1 MAGRQPSDSG
11 HDSVATETA
20 VTTATATA
28 IHDRRVTMSATP
40 NRAQPGS
47 GPKPDSLRFLRAGAI
62 WTGLPRREQHL
73 LLWLLGGDIVTAELA
88 SLLVYGQLRT
98 AQRRLSRLVDLGLLR
113 GFWSAGA
120 HRPRGRYAYVLT
132 KAARVDVERLAWPD
146 GRPARKAEL
155 PASAPIHQLATLD
168 LFAAFV
174 RHGDTLLE
182 EGIFA
187 WIPERAC
194 GQLFGP
200 FVRPDALAGVR
211 VGDRAIGLFIERD
224 LGTERGEVLAEK
236 IRRYRS
242 AFAKVAEV
250 PLYVGFVVDS
260 PRRAATIHEL
270 IRGSNTTDQGPLIV
284 TAIDEHLRADPLGAS
299 WSDGR
304 SKLATRYLAAIAMGV
319 TRPVI
324 APQCLQDATALA
336 SLDDRALA
344 MFPGMPASSH

>member
-1 MAGRQPSDSG
+1 MAGRQWSESG

-28 IHDRRVTMSATP
+28 IHDRWVTMGATP
-40 NRAQPGS
+40 NRAQPGL
-47 GPKPDSLRFLRAGAI
+47 GPKPDSHRYLRAGAI

-73 LLWLLGGDIVTAELA
+73 LLWLLGADIVTAELA

-132 KAARVDVERLAWPD
+132 KAARADVERLAWPE
-146 GRPARKAEL
+146 GRPGRPL
-155 PASAPIHQLATLD
+155 DIPPSAPIHQLATLD

-174 RHGDTLLE
+174 RHGDPLLE
-182 EGIFA
+182 EGIYA

-194 GQLFGP
+194 GELFGP
-200 FVRPDALAGVR
+200 FLRPDALAGIR
-211 VGDRAIGLFIERD
+211 IGDRAIALFIERD
-224 LGTERGEVLAEK
+224 LGTERSEVLAEK
-236 IRRYRS
+236 VRRYRS
-242 AFAKVAEV
+242 AFARAADI
-250 PLYVGFVVDS
+250 PLHVGFVVDS
-260 PRRAATIHEL
+260 RRRAATIHEL
-270 IRGSNTTDQGPLIV
+270 IGGSNMTDQRPMIV
-284 TAIDEHLRADPLGAS
+284 TVVDDQLRADPLGAS

-304 SKLATRYLAAIAMGV
+304 SKLPTRLLAAIATGG

-324 APQCLQDATALA
+324 APECLQDATALGA
-336 SLDDRALA
+336 LDDRALA
-344 MFPGMPASSH
+344 LFPGLLASSR

>member
-1 MAGRQPSDSG
+1 MVGRQSSESG

-28 IHDRRVTMSATP
+28 IHDRWVTMSATP

-47 GPKPDSLRFLRAGAI
+47 GPKPDSLRYLRAGAI

-73 LLWLLGGDIVTAELA
+73 LLWLLGADIVTAELA

-132 KAARVDVERLAWPD
+132 KAARADVERLAWPD
-146 GRPARKAEL
+146 GRPARPPDL
-155 PASAPIHQLATLD
+155 PSSPPIHQLATLD

-174 RHGDTLLE
+174 RHGDPLLK

-194 GQLFGP
+194 GELFGP
-200 FVRPDALAGVR
+200 FLRPDALAGIR
-211 VGDRAIGLFIERD
+211 IGDRAIALFIERD
-224 LGTERGEVLAEK
+224 LGTERSEVLAEK

-242 AFAKVAEV
+242 AFARAADI
-250 PLYVGFVVDS
+250 PLHVGFVVDS
-260 PRRAATIHEL
+260 RRRAATIHDVAGG
-270 IRGSNTTDQGPLIV
+270 RQPTDHAVTVL
-284 TAIDEHLRADPLGAS
+284 TAIAERVRADPFGAR
-299 WSDGR
+299 WSDGVDEHSTR
-304 SKLATRYLAAIAMGV
+304 HLAPMSSGITW
-319 TRPVI
+319 PVI
-324 APQCLQDATALA
+324 PSGCLQDAAALPT
-336 SLDDRALA
+336 LDDRAGS
-344 MFPGMPASSH
+344 MFRGLPVSAW